1 MFQSFLLRSQKK
13 KPAEDTLGPP
23 LWGKQEKKVCF
34 SKHYLFT
41 LLYAAELALSR
52 RKMSPRLSKTAH
64 ATIRLHLDIEATNGQ
79 PGSCRARPANVDD
92 GLEDIRWMRGLGGE
106 KLPAASYALFPNL
119 KKSLFLP
126 SERDRKM
133 LSPVFYTAA
142 PKCVCI
148 RRLAGTRH
156 LSPAVL

>member
-106 KLPAASYALFPNL
+106 KLPAASYALCPNL
-119 KKSLFLP
+119 KKGLSFAIGEGSRIFVACFLH
-126 SERDRKM
+126 SGAQM
-133 LSPVFYTAA
+133 F
-142 PKCVCI
+142 I
-148 RRLAGTRH
+148 RRLAGARH
-156 LSPAVL
+156 VSPVD